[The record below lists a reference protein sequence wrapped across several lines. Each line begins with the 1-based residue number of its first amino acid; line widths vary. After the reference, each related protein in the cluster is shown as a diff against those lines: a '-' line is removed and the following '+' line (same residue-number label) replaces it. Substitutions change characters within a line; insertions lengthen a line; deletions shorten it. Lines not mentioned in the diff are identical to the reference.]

1 MGSLKEVKERIAS
14 IKGTRKITS
23 AMKMVASAK
32 LHRMQGV
39 VEKALPY
46 QYKMNRILV
55 NFLSGENQEIHSP
68 FTEVREVRRVA
79 IVVFSSNTSL
89 CGAYNANVIR
99 SFQLKIEEYAH
110 LGKGNIDVY
119 PVGKKIQEVV
129 VKNGI
134 EPKGNYIELAE
145 KPTYEDV
152 AKLATLLMEEFQN
165 EKIDRVEIIY
175 HHFKNMMVQDLM
187 CEQLLPI
194 DLNEIKETA
203 INDVNNNEKET
214 SRYQFDY
221 IIEPSPEEFI
231 ANLLPAVIKQK
242 LYTTAV
248 DSSTSEH
255 GARSMAMQVATDN
268 ANDLIQELTV
278 QYNKSR
284 QQAIT
289 NELLDI
295 VAGSMK

>member
-1 MGSLKEVKERIAS
+1 
-14 IKGTRKITS
+14 
-23 AMKMVASAK
+23 MKMVASAK
-32 LHRMQGV
+32 LHRMQAV

-55 NFLSGENQEIHSP
+55 NFLGGENKEIHSP
-68 FTEVREVRRVA
+68 LTEVREVRRVA

-99 SFQLKIEEYAH
+99 SFQQKIEEYLN
-110 LGKGNIDVY
+110 LGKENIDVY

-129 VKNGI
+129 VKSGI
-134 EPKGNYIELAE
+134 EPKGDYTELAE

-203 INDVNNNEKET
+203 MNDIDKNEKET